1 MTVENLIEKINIRE
15 QYKAYGLGELK
26 LTDAELKTQL
36 TNLLNTA
43 IADIVNNTNVS
54 GAQFNVKVANGNITV
69 SLSVNGNSV
78 NNYGALTLAVQEYL
92 ENEVA
97 YMWWFE
103 NEPRYADDS
112 ARELLKGIV
121 KSRICAHV
129 NEAIPPKREFKA
141 KETPVTRIEY
151 DYE

>member
-1 MTVENLIEKINIRE
+1 MTVENLIEKIDVRA
-15 QYKAYGLGELK
+15 QYKALGLGELS
-26 LTDAELKTQL
+26 LTDSELKAQL
-36 TNLLNTA
+36 SNLLNTA
-43 IADIVNNTNVS
+43 IADIVQDINIDGVV
-54 GAQFNVKVANGNITV
+54 FNVKVANGNITV

-92 ENEVA
+92 KNEVE
-97 YMWWFE
+97 YMWWLE

-112 ARELLKGIV
+112 ARELLKGV
-121 KSRICAHV
+121 VRSRISAHV

-141 KETPVTRIEY
+141 KETPVTKVVF